1 MRDGKPLVIQLKE
14 SNLTI
19 KTEDMTVAGDMIQDP
34 CSYLNISNAEAV
46 ADFPQEME
54 EFRRVLLKVDEFNAT
69 RLKLAAETAD
79 SSNAIKTMLIKAE
92 DARLLNN
99 MTNMKKMYGELRA
112 MNRDLISEHTKRAT
126 NHQDLLAALKVRY
139 HY

>member
-19 KTEDMTVAGDMIQDP
+19 KTEDMAVAGDMIQDL

-99 MTNMKKMYGELRA
+99 MTNMEKMYGELRA

>member
-19 KTEDMTVAGDMIQDP
+19 KTEDMAVAGDMIQDL

-112 MNRDLISEHTKRAT
+112 MN
-126 NHQDLLAALKVRY
+126 
-139 HY
+139 